1 MLNEEKRERG
11 SREREI
17 ERVEYIER
25 VCEEERSMRQ
35 QKDELIDI

>member
-1 MLNEEKRERG
+1 MRKRGREVQE
-11 SREREI
+11 REREI